1 MRDGVQVSG
10 VREFALLYSLI
21 QQVHCKVFPVSS
33 LAIYMLRS
41 ILILMVLLVS
51 LPVFGLDVQVNVNG
65 LESDIEENV
74 LVYLSVE
81 QERSRKSLN
90 EARLRLLHNKAE
102 KEIRQA
108 MQPFGYFEPSITTTL
123 TKQEQGFVATYDVQ
137 PGVPVK
143 IAEVDFQV
151 VGEGSQDSRI
161 TEGFLLKVD
170 TVLNQSDYD
179 KAKQNLLSDTIQRGY
194 LDAKYIHHQ
203 LLVDLEA
210 NSASI
215 KLHLDTGM
223 KLRFGEVRFNQ
234 KKMDPEFLARYVPFN
249 SGDPFSQDA
258 LLNLQG
264 QLTDSEYFKRVEV
277 ISRRDQISGDRVPI
291 DINLKPNKRNRY
303 RIGLGY
309 STDTGPRLKLDWK
322 SRRVGRKGHRMHTEF
337 MISEPIS
344 SLSSE
349 YVIPLERPTVDYIR
363 FGASLEH
370 FNSDTN
376 QGDRALLNATHS
388 ISLDR
393 GWRRSLGLEYSYEDF
408 KIGDQEDSA
417 RLLVPSIDWLRIKR
431 DSKTRI
437 RRGKRLNFR
446 IEGASDAVLSSTS
459 YFQLYASG
467 KFIDGFGSKDWR
479 LLSRVELGATWAD
492 DFSKLPPS
500 KRFFAGGDNTV
511 RGFSYEDLGPENDS
525 GDVVGGRYLAVGGLE
540 LDRRISGKW
549 SGALFVDFGNAF
561 DPDYDSET
569 AYGVGFGVRWHSPVG
584 PVRFD
589 IASGRVEDERHWRL
603 HVVVG
608 PEL

>member
-1 MRDGVQVSG
+1 D
-10 VREFALLYSLI
+10 L
-21 QQVHCKVFPVSS
+21 K
-33 LAIYMLRS
+33 
-41 ILILMVLLVS
+41 
-51 LPVFGLDVQVNVNG
+51 
-65 LESDIEENV
+65 
-74 LVYLSVE
+74 
-81 QERSRKSLN
+81 
-90 EARLRLLHNKAE
+90 
-102 KEIRQA
+102 
-108 MQPFGYFEPSITTTL
+108 
-123 TKQEQGFVATYDVQ
+123 
-137 PGVPVK
+137 
-143 IAEVDFQV
+143 
-151 VGEGSQDSRI
+151 I
-161 TEGFLLKVD
+161 TEGFPLQSD
-170 TVLNQSDYD
+170 MVLNQSDYD
-179 KAKQNLLSDTIQRGY
+179 AAKQNLLSETIQRGY
-194 LDAKYIHHQ
+194 LDAKYTHHQ
-203 LLVDLEA
+203 ILVDLES
-210 NSASI
+210 NSATI
-215 KLHLDTGM
+215 KLHLDTGA

-234 KKMDPEFLARYVPFN
+234 KIMDPEFLARYVPFN

-264 QLTDSEYFKRVEV
+264 QLIDSEYFKRVEV
-277 ISRRDQISGDRVPI
+277 VSRRDQISGDRVPI
-291 DINLKPNKRNRY
+291 DIDLKPNKRNRY

-322 SRRVGRKGHRMHTEF
+322 NRRVGRNGHRMRTEF
-337 MISEPIS
+337 LISEPIG

-370 FNSDTN
+370 SNSDTN

-408 KIGDQEDSA
+408 KIGEQEDTA

-437 RRGKRLNFR
+437 HRGKRLNFR
-446 IEGASDAVLSSTS
+446 IEGASDAVLSTAS

-479 LLSRVELGATWAD
+479 LLSRIELGATWTED
-492 DFSKLPPS
+492 LTELPPS

-511 RGFSYEDLGPENDS
+511 RGFGYEDLGPENES
-525 GDVVGGRYLAVGGLE
+525 GDVVGGRYLAVGGIE
-540 LDRRISGKW
+540 LDRRISDSW
-549 SGALFVDFGNAF
+549 SGALFVDFGNAY

-569 AYGVGFGVRWHSPVG
+569 AYGVGFGIRWHSPVG

-589 IASGRVEDERHWRL
+589 VASGSVGEERQWRL